1 MVIVAGT
8 LFSIAE
14 SVNLILDYACMG
26 IVALAL
32 FLYVIKYSSESIKK
46 QGLSQ
51 GMYLSFVFILVIII
65 PVWFFWE
72 IPILLV
78 KVFPYSG
85 TVSIFRWLIIF
96 ITVITHFYFRKHSEK
111 RGLFTA
117 IYHLAILCLGW
128 VINRWIGIFL
138 FSMPLL
144 GIFYY
149 TLYRIAL
156 VVIPASNP
164 EDNKE
169 KHQRHMVFLSYVWG
183 LQMPLWNVS
192 KVDAK
197 EAEKRID
204 GKPISI
210 PFSSQQSSPQ
220 NRGIANKRGNNI
232 SSKKAL
238 FPGMI
243 RTNSHQVVGIING
256 KDFRVE
262 GPGIIFTKKEDEPF
276 EVVDL
281 RTQTRKSISI
291 HAFSKEGLAFLAD
304 VVVIFTIDRDDWNLG
319 LFHQLGKANTL
330 LNKGKDVD
338 RNAGLTFPYSQA
350 RVEAAIRLRSKRSQL
365 NGGNE
370 RWDDHVVAMTE
381 QAARQT
387 FAERSIK
394 DLWQARENENGN
406 SSEVITSNIKR
417 LIENPLRENGIRLI
431 NVKASGFKFT
441 DKKEQK
447 EKDDEVIEQQIATW
461 KVERERERDI
471 ALADAK
477 AEAERIEEEA
487 RVYARSVLLT
497 AIMEG
502 LEQARQHHPDKDQE
516 AIAQV
521 YLEALKNMIE
531 QQSDHNFRSE
541 ALSDLQKARDKYYAD
556 LTKK

>member
-1 MVIVAGT
+1 MSVFFDIT
-8 LFSIAE
+8 ESI
-14 SVNLILDYACMG
+14 NFFLNYACTG
-26 IVALAL
+26 IALAAIFFGVL
-32 FLYVIKYSSESIKK
+32 IYSKKSIKN

-51 GMYLSFVFILVIII
+51 GVLLSVALTIEIAIAILIFWALPIPFV
-65 PVWFFWE
+65 
-72 IPILLV
+72 
-78 KVFPYSG
+78 KMFPYSE
-85 TVSIFRWLIIF
+85 TASIIRLGAISLVTILHFRN
-96 ITVITHFYFRKHSEK
+96 REHSEK
-111 RGLFTA
+111 RGLKSAVLHLLILNIGWFT
-117 IYHLAILCLGW
+117 
-128 VINRWIGIFL
+128 NRWIGVFL
-138 FSMPLL
+138 FSIPLL
-144 GIFYY
+144 AIFYY
-149 TLYRIAL
+149 ILYRISL
-156 VVIPASNP
+156 VIIPVSNP
-164 EDNKE
+164 EDTYE
-169 KHQRHMVFLSYVWG
+169 KNQRYLVFLSYVWG

-204 GKPISI
+204 GKPVLN
-210 PFSSQQSSPQ
+210 PFSSQHSSSQ
-220 NRGIANKRGNNI
+220 NRGNANKRGNNI
-232 SSKKAL
+232 SSKEAL

-243 RTNSHQVVGIING
+243 RTNAHQVVGIING

-281 RTQTRKSISI
+281 RTQTRKSFSI
-291 HAFSKEGLAFLAD
+291 HAFSKEGLPFLAD
-304 VVVIFTIDRDDWNLG
+304 VVIVFTIDRDDWNLG
-319 LFHQLGKANTL
+319 LYHQLGRVNTL

-350 RVEAAIRLRSKRSQL
+350 RVEAAIRLRSKRSQP

-370 RWDDHVVAMTE
+370 RWDDHVVAMAE

-406 SSEVITSNIKR
+406 SSEMITSNIKR

-441 DKKEQK
+441 DKKEQN

-461 KVERERERDI
+461 KVERERERDM

-502 LEQARQHHPDKDQE
+502 LEQAREHHPGKDQE

-531 QQSDHNFRSE
+531 QQSNLSYTSE
-541 ALSDLQKARDKYYAD
+541 ARADLQKFKDHYFANSP
-556 LTKK
+556 KK